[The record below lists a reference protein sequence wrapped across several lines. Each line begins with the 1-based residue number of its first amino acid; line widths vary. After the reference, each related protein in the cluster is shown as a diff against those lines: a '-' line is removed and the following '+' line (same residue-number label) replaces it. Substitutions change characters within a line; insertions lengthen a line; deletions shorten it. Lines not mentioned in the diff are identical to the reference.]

1 MQLVF
6 IAHRRGAAF
15 QIGNV
20 RPRISDDQRA
30 FELSRAFG
38 IDTEIGGKLHRAA
51 HALRDVDK
59 AAISEHSAIQS
70 SEEIIALRHDGA
82 QIFLHQFR
90 MRLHCLT
97 DRAEDDAILRQPI
110 LKGGRDRNTVKHRI
124 NRDWH
129 APFGGAFASTFNT
142 RQNRLFPQRN
152 AKLRIGAQQFRIH
165 FIE

>member
-15 QIGNV
+15 QIGNM

-30 FELSRAFG
+30 FELPRTFRINAK
-38 IDTEIGGKLHRAA
+38 IGGKLHRAA

-59 AAISEHSAIQS
+59 ASIGEDSAIQS
-70 SEEIIALRHDGA
+70 GKEIIALRHDGA
-82 QIFLHQFR
+82 QIFLYQFR

-129 APFGGAFASTFNT
+129 APFGGAFASTFNP
-142 RQNRLFPQRN
+142 R
-152 AKLRIGAQQFRIH
+152 
-165 FIE
+165 